1 MRISS
6 SYKGFKKHLDKAL
19 PVPKAQ
25 LALPFPDEDE
35 DDEAAN

>member
-1 MRISS
+1 MKISG

-19 PVPKAQ
+19 PMPKSQ
-25 LALPFPDEDE
+25 LSLPLDDDY